1 MDNLQP
7 GVRCEVRYG
16 ATPDFR
22 AATITASDGTR
33 LGVTYDTNEE
43 EQNVARRRA
52 RLPGQRQRKVLAK
65 GEVVDARHGSG
76 EVRSATIKHIEGDTH
91 TVVFDD
97 DTTQEL
103 ERRYVFGAW
112 RDEPL
117 AEGTKIECRYRDTAT
132 FYPGAVAKANDD
144 GTHDITYDDGE
155 AEAGVILRRLRRPGQ
170 QQPENVDA
178 GSRVDAQ
185 RPDGG
190 AVSPATVLG
199 RENSTYTIRFDD
211 GVTADVQRKH
221 VFAAHVNA
229 SEGAADDATAAVA
242 RHDEGTG
249 TVLGASRSQRRLLED
264 AAATGRLSPQ
274 RPDDAAPAPA
284 PAPAVVPQTP
294 AVAPRAAMTTPGGT
308 PITQNMR
315 IECRFGLT
323 PTFYPGRV
331 EAIAEDGTYEIVYD
345 DGDREVDVTRRR
357 LRLPDQRQ
365 RLELQPGDAVDAR
378 ADDGKVRPGCI
389 SGKRTDVCTIDGE
402 DVATT
407 LYEVAFEDGNV
418 GEHLE
423 RHFIF
428 GDFHDGPTP
437 SSGPRLDVG
446 TPVTARYRGG
456 AQRYPGKI
464 AAVNDDGTYDVRSPA
479 SIHFF
484 FEYKSTT
491 RRSRTT
497 TATPRRP
504 WRRPSSRR
512 RSPRTTPLPRKAPSA
527 RATPSRPTSA
537 AAAATTPG
545 RSRP

>member
-1 MDNLQP
+1 MDDLQP

-65 GEVVDARHGSG
+65 GEAVDARHGSG
-76 EVRSATIKHIEGDTH
+76 EVRSATIKNIEGDTH

-103 ERRYVFGAW
+103 ERRYVFGEW

-155 AEAGVILRRLRRPGQ
+155 AETGVILRRLRRPGQ

-178 GSRVDAQ
+178 GSRVDAR

-199 RENSTYTIRFDD
+199 RENTTYMIRFDD

-242 RHDEGTG
+242 RRH
-249 TVLGASRSQRRLLED
+249 LGSLGERARLLLLLPAWLVLAYASVSLSV
-264 AAATGRLSPQ
+264 AAVFQGVYVFIAPKMLANGGAGEVAALRALHDRHAKLRPATDGL
-274 RPDDAAPAPA
+274 DDATRALYKQQ
-284 PAPAVVPQTP
+284 AVVLLLLAIAT
-294 AVAPRAAMTTPGGT
+294 AAM
-308 PITQNMR
+308 
-315 IECRFGLT
+315 
-323 PTFYPGRV
+323 V
-331 EAIAEDGTYEIVYD
+331 
-345 DGDREVDVTRRR
+345 
-357 LRLPDQRQ
+357 
-365 RLELQPGDAVDAR
+365 
-378 ADDGKVRPGCI
+378 
-389 SGKRTDVCTIDGE
+389 
-402 DVATT
+402 
-407 LYEVAFEDGNV
+407 
-418 GEHLE
+418 
-423 RHFIF
+423 
-428 GDFHDGPTP
+428 
-437 SSGPRLDVG
+437 
-446 TPVTARYRGG
+446 
-456 AQRYPGKI
+456 
-464 AAVNDDGTYDVRSPA
+464 
-479 SIHFF
+479 
-484 FEYKSTT
+484 
-491 RRSRTT
+491 
-497 TATPRRP
+497 
-504 WRRPSSRR
+504 
-512 RSPRTTPLPRKAPSA
+512 
-527 RATPSRPTSA
+527 
-537 AAAATTPG
+537 G
-545 RSRP
+545 RSRPGRG